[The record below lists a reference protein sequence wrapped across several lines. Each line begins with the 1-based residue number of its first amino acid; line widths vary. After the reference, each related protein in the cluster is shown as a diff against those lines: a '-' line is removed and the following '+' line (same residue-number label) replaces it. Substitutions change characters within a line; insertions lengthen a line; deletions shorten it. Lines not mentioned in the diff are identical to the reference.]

1 MPSASSAR
9 AEDGP
14 AAVFNACDVSYNYA
28 PGVCALEAA
37 SFDVRA
43 GEQLA
48 ILGANGSGKSTL
60 LSLLDGLIF
69 PSSGTLTAFGADLT
83 EDVLRGDSF
92 RKAFR
97 SRVGFVFQ
105 DSDAQLFNA
114 TVREEIAFG
123 PLQLDL
129 GQEEALARTDEVIRM
144 LGLGA
149 VAERPPFLLSGGEK
163 KKVAI
168 ASVLV
173 VNPSVLLLD
182 EPTTG
187 LDPRTQVWLQELLW
201 ELADAGKTVVMATHD
216 LSLAEDCSDRA
227 LVLDEAHRVVTDRP
241 VAEVLDDVELLLEV
255 NLIHEHAHRH
265 ESRTHVHPHRH
276 DYGHAHSH
284 DRPKA

>member
-1 MPSASSAR
+1 MPAPVYVA
-9 AEDGP
+9 DGL
-14 AAVFNACDVSYNYA
+14 AYTYSQNL
-28 PGVCALEAA
+28 PGLKKA
-37 SFDVRA
+37 SFNVKP
-43 GEQLA
+43 GEQVA

-69 PSSGTLTAFGADLT
+69 PTSGRLEAFGTELT
-83 EDVLRGDSF
+83 EDALRSPEV
-92 RKAFR
+92 RRRFR

-129 GQEEALARTDEVIRM
+129 DRDEALERTEEVIR
-144 LGLGA
+144 LLDLA
-149 VAERPPFLLSGGEK
+149 PVAERPPFLLSTGEK
-163 KKVAI
+163 KRVAI
-168 ASVLV
+168 ACVLS

-201 ELADAGKTVVMATHD
+201 ELAESGKTIVMATHD
-216 LSLAEDCSDRA
+216 LSLAEDCSSRA
-227 LVLDEAHRVVTDRP
+227 IVLDEEHSLVVDAP
-241 VAEVLDDVELLLEV
+241 VADVLADPDLLLRV
-255 NLIHEHAHRH
+255 NLIHAHAHRH
-265 ESRTHVHPHRH
+265 ESETHVHPHRH

-284 DRPKA
+284 TAE